1 VRVDKLDS
9 FLQSLEE
16 EDKEVLRR
24 ITKSPVEWELLHFY
38 FDNPFSIH
46 TVTGLASI
54 IGRQLEKVKGGVEQ
68 LTKLKILR
76 RIGGK
81 DFPHIYAY
89 EPERKKADLIS
100 QLMTLYKNS
109 GFRPKQFRDSL
120 QSKLKKNY

>member
-16 EDKEVLRR
+16 EDKEVLKK
-24 ITKSPVEWELLHFY
+24 IIKSAVEWELLHFY

-54 IGRQLEKVKGGVEQ
+54 IGRRLEKVKSGVEH
-68 LTKLKILR
+68 LTKLRILKK
-76 RIGGK
+76 IGGE
-81 DFPHIYAY
+81 DFPYIYAY
-89 EPERKKADLIS
+89 EPEKKKADLIK

-109 GFRPKQFRDSL
+109 GFRSKQFRDSL
-120 QSKLKKNY
+120 QSKLKENS